1 MTINQPEYVFAI
13 DLVMEEHSVT
23 NPILI
28 SEHIKLDLD
37 MEVSIFQ
44 IMDYLEI
51 NNENWI
57 LESNKIKYYE
67 KQY

>member
-1 MTINQPEYVFAI
+1 MSKILEYIFAI
-13 DLVMEEHSVT
+13 DLVMAEYKIT

-28 SEHIKLDLD
+28 SEKIQEDLD

-51 NNENWI
+51 NQENWEI
-57 LESNKIKYYE
+57 ESQKINYYE
-67 KQY
+67 NNY

>member
-1 MTINQPEYVFAI
+1 MSKILEYIFAI
-13 DLVMEEHSVT
+13 DLVMEEHKIT

-28 SEHIKLDLD
+28 SEKIQEDLD

-51 NNENWI
+51 NQENWEV
-57 LESNKIKYYE
+57 ESQKINYYE
-67 KQY
+67 NNY

>member
-1 MTINQPEYVFAI
+1 MSKILDYIFAI
-13 DLVMEEHSVT
+13 DLVMNEHKIT

-28 SEHIKLDLD
+28 SEKIQEDLD

-51 NNENWI
+51 NQENWEI
-57 LESNKIKYYE
+57 ESQKINYYE
-67 KQY
+67 NNY

>member
-1 MTINQPEYVFAI
+1 MNKNQPAYIFAI
-13 DLVMEEHSVT
+13 DLVMEEHNVT

-51 NNENWI
+51 NNENWE

-67 KQY
+67 NY

>member
-1 MTINQPEYVFAI
+1 MSKILEYIFAI
-13 DLVMEEHSVT
+13 DLVMEEHKIT

-28 SEHIKLDLD
+28 SEKIQEDLD

-51 NNENWI
+51 NQENWEI
-57 LESNKIKYYE
+57 ESQKINYYE
-67 KQY
+67 NNY

>member
-1 MTINQPEYVFAI
+1 MSKKYSEYIFAI
-13 DLVMEEHSVT
+13 DLAMEEHKIT

-28 SEHIKLDLD
+28 SEKIQEDLE

-51 NNENWI
+51 NQENWEI
-57 LESNKIKYYE
+57 ESNKINYYE
-67 KQY
+67 NNY